1 MASTKALLG
10 GRMKFREHRGSLSA
24 AMETVI
30 EVADRPALVAHIQAL
45 LEPWG
50 LVVVDADVAI
60 DKYGGFDE
68 RIGWDTH
75 IVVVKGLGVVGFTNG
90 AL

>member
-1 MASTKALLG
+1 
-10 GRMKFREHRGSLSA
+10 MKFREHRGSLAA
-24 AMETVI
+24 AMESVI
-30 EVADRPALVAHIQAL
+30 EVADRPALVRHLQAL

-50 LVVVDADVAI
+50 RTVVDSDVEI
-60 DKYGGFDE
+60 EPYGHDD

-75 IVVVKGLGVVGFTNG
+75 IVKLRGYGVVGFTNG